1 MPATP
6 NKGFDKKVQKAEE
19 EYRRL
24 MSAGKIT
31 PQNREKIKKQIVK
44 KYGVYPLGDTN

>member
-19 EYRRL
+19 AYRR
-24 MSAGKIT
+24 MMEAGKVT
-31 PQNREKIKKQIVK
+31 AQNREKIKKQIVK
-44 KYGVYPLGDTN
+44 KYGVYPLGGTN